1 MAMASAVGGIESA
14 DQPLGGIER
23 DGKIAYE
30 LASLFGDLSPLIV
43 RVDVEQ
49 VEGDPHAG
57 RIARGAA
64 SIPVR
69 NGGRSGWPARA
80 ELASA

>member
-1 MAMASAVGGIESA
+1 MAMASAVRQIKSA

-43 RVDVEQ
+43 RFDVEQ
-49 VEGDPHAG
+49 VEGDPT
-57 RIARGAA
+57 
-64 SIPVR
+64 
-69 NGGRSGWPARA
+69 RA
-80 ELASA
+80 ELLAELHQSRYGMADDPAGRRGQS